1 MTRLVVRILL
11 GAFALSFPLAAG
23 EAVAQAAPR
32 KPAVQQGPV
41 FTGDL
46 ASDMKNGFKG
56 DPNTPGAIQLTGN
69 SEKDMQAIVKKIQDL
84 GRADL
89 NYAILKAT
97 AANTNGSKVRLQC
110 LNAILAAKDA
120 AEGVGIKDANGNVV
134 PRPDPAVVTTIED
147 VAELV
152 DAMSPQGP
160 LMTGCAG
167 AAQLMKTNTLAM
179 INAIVTGAAGI
190 AALPAGL

>member
-1 MTRLVVRILL
+1 MRTAAAIMVLL
-11 GAFALSFPLAAG
+11 TLTAPAS
-23 EAVAQAAPR
+23 AQGRRNATPPAP
-32 KPAVQQGPV
+32 PSGPV

-46 ASDMKNGFKG
+46 ASDLKSGFKG
-56 DPNTPGAIQLTGN
+56 DPSAPGALQLTGN
-69 SEKDMQAIVKKIQDL
+69 AEKDSQAIVKKIQDL

-110 LNAILAAKDA
+110 LQAILAAKDA
-120 AEGVGIKDANGNVV
+120 AEGVGIKDSQGNVV
-134 PRPDPAVVTTIED
+134 PRPDPAIVTSMED
-147 VAELV
+147 IAELV
-152 DAMSPQGP
+152 DALSPQGP

-167 AAQLMKTNTLAM
+167 AAQLLKTNTLAAV
-179 INAIVTGAAGI
+179 NAIVTGAAGL

>member
-1 MTRLVVRILL
+1 MKWIVRLLL
-11 GAFALSFPLAAG
+11 VAFLPVLTAG
-23 EAVAQAAPR
+23 TASAQTPR
-32 KPAVQQGPV
+32 ARPNPPPGPV

-46 ASDMKNGFKG
+46 ASDLKSGFKG
-56 DPNTPGAIQLTGN
+56 DPNTPGAVQLTGN
-69 SEKDMQAIVKKIQDL
+69 AEKDFQAIVKRIQDL

-110 LNAILAAKDA
+110 LNAILDAKNA
-120 AEGVGIKDANGNVV
+120 AEGVGLKDASGNVV
-134 PRPDPAVVTTIED
+134 ARPDPAVVTTMED

-152 DAMSPQGP
+152 DALSPQGP

-179 INAIVTGAAGI
+179 VNAIVMGAAGI
-190 AALPAGL
+190 AAMPAGL

>member
-1 MTRLVVRILL
+1 MTRLVIRVLIA
-11 GAFALSFPLAAG
+11 AFVLSFPVLSGSAM
-23 EAVAQAAPR
+23 AQTVK
-32 KPAVQQGPV
+32 KPAAAQGPV

-46 ASDMKNGFKG
+46 PTDIKNGFKG
-56 DPNTPGAIQLTGN
+56 DPATGVQLTGN
-69 SEKDMQAIVKKIQDL
+69 AQKDMQAIVKKIQDL

-89 NYAILKAT
+89 DYAILKAK
-97 AANTNGSKVRLQC
+97 AANTNGSAVRLQC
-110 LNAILAAKDA
+110 LQAILAAKNA
-120 AEGVGIKDANGNVV
+120 AEGTDIKDAQGNVI
-134 PRPDPAVVTTIED
+134 PRPDPAVVTTMED

-167 AAQLMKTNTLAM
+167 AAQLFKTNTLAM
-179 INAIVTGAAGI
+179 VNAIITGAVGI

>member
-1 MTRLVVRILL
+1 MRTAAISVAVLL
-11 GAFALSFPLAAG
+11 ALAAP
-23 EAVAQAAPR
+23 VSAQTRRAAPASA
-32 KPAVQQGPV
+32 PSGPV

-46 ASDMKNGFKG
+46 QTDLKNGFKG
-56 DPNTPGAIQLTGN
+56 DPNAPGALQLTGN
-69 SEKDMQAIVKKIQDL
+69 AEKDSQAIVKKIQDL

-110 LNAILAAKDA
+110 LQAILAAKDA
-120 AEGVGIKDANGNVV
+120 AEGVGIKDAQGNVV
-134 PRPDPAVVTTIED
+134 PRPDPAIVTSMED
-147 VAELV
+147 IAELV
-152 DAMSPQGP
+152 DALSPQGP

-167 AAQLMKTNTLAM
+167 AAQLLKTNTLAAV
-179 INAIVTGAAGI
+179 NAIVTGAAGL

>member
-1 MTRLVVRILL
+1 MRTAAISVAVLL
-11 GAFALSFPLAAG
+11 ALAAP
-23 EAVAQAAPR
+23 VSAQTRRAPAPP
-32 KPAVQQGPV
+32 PAPSGPV

-46 ASDMKNGFKG
+46 QTDLKNGFKG
-56 DPNTPGAIQLTGN
+56 DPSAPGALQLTGN
-69 SEKDMQAIVKKIQDL
+69 AEKDSQAIVKKIQDL

-110 LNAILAAKDA
+110 LQAILAAKDA
-120 AEGVGIKDANGNVV
+120 AEGVGIKDAQGNVV
-134 PRPDPAVVTTIED
+134 PRPDPAVVTSMED
-147 VAELV
+147 IAELV
-152 DAMSPQGP
+152 DALSPQGP

-167 AAQLMKTNTLAM
+167 AAQLLKTNTLAAV
-179 INAIVTGAAGI
+179 NAIVTGAAGL